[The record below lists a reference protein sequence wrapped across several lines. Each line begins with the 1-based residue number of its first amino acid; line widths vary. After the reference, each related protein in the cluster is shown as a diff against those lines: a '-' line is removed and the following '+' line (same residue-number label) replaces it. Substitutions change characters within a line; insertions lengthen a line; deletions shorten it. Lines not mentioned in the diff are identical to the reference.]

1 MVQKEPAIMK
11 IKTLQTIKN
20 DKTKSKRKTMKK
32 KHISGKVKEARLKNN
47 INNTG
52 IKKFVSKLTF

>member
-1 MVQKEPAIMK
+1 MVQKEPEIMK

-32 KHISGKVKEARLKNN
+32 KHISGKVKEARLKHN
-47 INNTG
+47 INYTG
-52 IKKFVSKLTF
+52 IMKFI